1 MCRAPAVRM
10 IIKNLEDLQIFR
22 DSLEAAEAISALL
35 QKDGFRSDFHL
46 RDRLADASDKVA
58 ADISE
63 GYAQITDPHFAH
75 FLVIARGACTEIR
88 SHLAIARARDC
99 LSRQDFEQVSERYVR
114 IGQRLT
120 RLIQHLRT
128 AGRPRRG

>member
-1 MCRAPAVRM
+1 MRCAPAAHV

-22 DSLEAAEAISALL
+22 DSLEAAEAVSALL
-35 QKDGFRSDFHL
+35 QQDGFRSDFHL
-46 RDRLADASDKVA
+46 RDRLADASDQVA

-63 GYAQITDPHFAH
+63 GYGQVTDRHFAH
-75 FLVIARGACTEIR
+75 FLVIARSSCNEIR

-114 IGQRLT
+114 IGRRLT

-128 AGRPRRG
+128 EGRPQRG